1 MNKILLLVILLMI
14 FIVAVAIMFGFD
26 LGFESVIDTAEN
38 TLPNPGGGPPP
49 SNPGGIP

>member
-1 MNKILLLVILLMI
+1 MLIIIVGIVLLLLL
-14 FIVAVAIMFGFD
+14 ALMFGVD